1 MKRFTVILLAA
12 VCALS
17 LAACGNQKPSLDEVE
32 KAISEGSVTVED
44 ALEKGWITQEWADAY
59 IEQQSVPA
67 VSKTEAGAI
76 GEFTA
81 ATLSGEE
88 FTWEQM
94 AGVTLFVFLDPA
106 DPDAKDF
113 YQALAD
119 SYDAVKENGAEILVC
134 TKSEDGNELFKD
146 APFPVILYS
155 DSLKT
160 ATESHREMIEGMPNT
175 ASWCVN
181 GSFYSAWFSSVEAK
195 DLADSAASFAEM
207 WEEMAKEDSSENGGM
222 AVMG

>member
-1 MKRFTVILLAA
+1 MKRFTVIFLAA

-32 KAISEGSVTVED
+32 KAISEGSVTVEG

-88 FTWEQM
+88 FTREQM

-119 SYDAVKENGAEILVC
+119 SYDSVKENGAEILVC
-134 TKSEDGNELFKD
+134 TKSEDGNELFKG

-181 GSFYSAWFSSVEAK
+181 GSFYSAWFTSVDAK
-195 DLADSAASFAEM
+195 DLADSAANFAEM
-207 WEEMAKEDSSENGGM
+207 QEEMAKEGSSENGGM